1 MANKIGNGNL
11 EKRKGRG
18 RPKGSQNKT
27 TVAAKEA
34 IQMAFEGIGGAQR
47 LTEWIKLD
55 PEHEKAFWVSIYPK
69 LLPLQVNAEGGIHIH
84 LGADAK
90 KA

>member
-1 MANKIGNGNL
+1 MTNKIRN
-11 EKRKGRG
+11 EKFEQRKGRG

-34 IQMAFEGIGGAQR
+34 IQMAFEGIGGAER
-47 LTEWIKLD
+47 LIDWVKAD
-55 PEHEKAFWVSIYPK
+55 PDNEKAFWVSIYPK
-69 LLPLQVNAEGGIHIH
+69 LLPLQVNAEGGLNIY